1 MGWAQSPGLPDRF
14 KVPSGGGAGYNTPEN
29 TRVYLE
35 RCFPDVEEIVG
46 RVGVVRREWEDSV
59 FSSSPSSASSA
70 SFASSSGNA
79 DNEDGVGD
87 EKDGKKKLRRLFI
100 MTNGERGWVA
110 SLKQRLYQE
119 GGWDNILS
127 SRDLVLSPE
136 QKAVAQTVDMAIAQR
151 AAVFLGNG
159 VSSCI
164 GRTDLILTLKQKK

>member
-1 MGWAQSPGLPDRF
+1 M
-14 KVPSGGGAGYNTPEN
+14 
-29 TRVYLE
+29 
-35 RCFPDVEEIVG
+35 G
-46 RVGVVRREWEDSV
+46 RVGVVRKEWEDSV

-70 SFASSSGNA
+70 SSSGNA
-79 DNEDGVGD
+79 DNEDGVG
-87 EKDGKKKLRRLFI
+87 GKKKLRRLFI

-119 GGWDNILS
+119 GGWDSILS

-159 VSSCI
+159 VSLFVRSYS
-164 GRTDLILTLKQKK
+164 